1 MVYIPISLAC
11 QDLQDLTPFNVT
23 SYIKLITFSV
33 FRSKKVVSNAGV
45 FNTFD
50 KLLDEKLVEK
60 LQLKKNFD
68 KVKPATSFMQVFIE
82 SV

>member
-1 MVYIPISLAC
+1 M
-11 QDLQDLTPFNVT
+11 
-23 SYIKLITFSV
+23 
-33 FRSKKVVSNAGV
+33 VSNAGI

-68 KVKPATSFMQVFIE
+68 QVKSATSFMQVFIE
-82 SV
+82 NVYY

>member
-1 MVYIPISLAC
+1 MITYEIL
-11 QDLQDLTPFNVT
+11 
-23 SYIKLITFSV
+23 KLFSI
-33 FRSKKVVSNAGV
+33 FRSKKVVSNAGI

-68 KVKPATSFMQVFIE
+68 QVKPATSFMQVFIE
-82 SV
+82 NVYY

>member
-1 MVYIPISLAC
+1 M
-11 QDLQDLTPFNVT
+11 
-23 SYIKLITFSV
+23 
-33 FRSKKVVSNAGV
+33 VSNAGI

-68 KVKPATSFMQVFIE
+68 QVKPATSFMQVFIE
-82 SV
+82 NVYY